1 MTSPSIV
8 ALTRLPSPAMN
19 DALRPFAAH
28 AQIDV
33 SRVNEQHAAYRAAL
47 ESLGA
52 RVHVIPADPS
62 SPDCVFIEDTAVV
75 LDEVALLCSMGA
87 ASRRGEPRAVEAEL
101 RAFREVVRVELPAT
115 IDGGDVA
122 VLGRTILVGAS
133 ERTNAEGARA
143 LADAT
148 RHFGYEVRRVPIRGC
163 LHLKTACTALPD
175 GRLLASPRYLDLDA
189 LSGIDRIDVDAE
201 TANVACVGEGV
212 CMGAAYEETSLSLQR
227 EGFRVVRV
235 DLSELAK
242 ADGCATCLSLLFRA

>member
-1 MTSPSIV
+1 MSSII

-28 AQIDV
+28 AEIDV
-33 SRVNEQHAAYRAAL
+33 ARVNEQHAAYRSSLSA
-47 ESLGA
+47 LGA
-52 RVHVIPADPS
+52 RVSVIAAAPA

-75 LDEVALLCSMGA
+75 LDEIAVLCSMGA
-87 ASRRGEPRAVEAEL
+87 ASRRDEPRAIEAEL
-101 RAFREVVRVELPAT
+101 RAFREIVRIELPST

-148 RHFGYEVRRVPIRGC
+148 RRFGYEVRRVPIRGC

-175 GRLLASPRYLDLDA
+175 GRLLANPRNLDLDA

-201 TANVACVGEGV
+201 TANVACVGDAI
-212 CMGAAYEETSLSLQR
+212 CMGAAYEETALRLER
-227 EGFRVVRV
+227 EGFRVTRV
-235 DLSELAK
+235 DLSELSK
-242 ADGCATCLSLLFRA
+242 ADGCATCLSLLFRV